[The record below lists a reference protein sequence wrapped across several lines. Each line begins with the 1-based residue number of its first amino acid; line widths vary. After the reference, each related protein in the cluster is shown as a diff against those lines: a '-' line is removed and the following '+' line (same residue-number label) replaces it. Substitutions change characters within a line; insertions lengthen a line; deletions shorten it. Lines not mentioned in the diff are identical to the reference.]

1 MNDLNKAI
9 GDISNIRRQV
19 ARSTE
24 FRGYGPATLAATG
37 LFALAAAAA
46 QAFWL
51 ADPASNTFGGVYTW
65 QDRAA
70 YEAYTRSELSG
81 WVSCHPN
88 LSNVASQGFDI
99 LEEPTRQT
107 RGLPAQRFAA

>member
-1 MNDLNKAI
+1 MYIQIVNFNLKNTTPAEYEKLCQSLAPQFAALP
-9 GDISNIRRQV
+9 GLISKV
-19 ARSTE
+19 
-24 FRGYGPATLAATG
+24 
-37 LFALAAAAA
+37 
-46 QAFWL
+46 WL